1 MCDESW
7 LENTRAYTCNEQQTL
22 SKQKNMQAIQIKV
35 DPYYHVIVRFYEKQD
50 RRIVSRW
57 EFVPTYD
64 STNIAESFT
73 AMRTIRES
81 GL

>member
-1 MCDESW
+1 MPIEYMCEKVI
-7 LENTRAYTCNEQQTL
+7 LGLY
-22 SKQKNMQAIQIKV
+22 MQAIQVKV
-35 DPYYHVIVRFYEKQD
+35 DPHYHVIVRFYEKQD

-64 STNIAESFT
+64 ATNIAESFT